1 MKIPINQIDPETLT
15 AIIESF
21 ILKEGTDY
29 GSTEASLE
37 DKIEQVRIQL
47 NNGTAILVYS
57 ELYETVNIVPADQYQ
72 STGE

>member
-1 MKIPINQIDPETLT
+1 MKIPINHIEPETLT

-37 DKIEQVRIQL
+37 EKIEQVKLQL
-47 NNGTAILVYS
+47 INGTAILVYS